1 MNRQA
6 TGTFLCGVLAALV
19 MSAVF
24 ASAAS
29 AGPAWKFNEKELTGT
44 ETIVGAAEKSGL
56 TLPGMTTTCT
66 NFLYEID
73 ILNKGG
79 TGEGSVTELPLFD
92 CYTNTKCTVTSIE
105 AQSLP
110 WQANLVKVSTSN
122 YITVKGIDVDILY
135 GNKLCVLNGFVAE
148 VKGSAGGLIDNGTQS
163 ATFSPSSF
171 TATGTSL
178 EAFGN
183 EVEWNGFFPSEAF
196 EWHREET
203 LSVS

>member
-1 MNRQA
+1 MNRKA
-6 TGTFLCGVLAALV
+6 TRTFLCGVLAALA

-29 AGPAWKFNEKELTGT
+29 AGPAWKFNGTELSGT

-56 TLPGMTTTCT
+56 TIPGMTTTCT

-73 ILNKGG
+73 IKNKSG
-79 TGEGSVTELPLFD
+79 TGEGSITELPLFE
-92 CYTNTKCTVTSIE
+92 CYTNTKCTVESIE

-110 WQANLVKVSTSN
+110 WPASLVKVSTSN
-122 YITVKGIDVDILY
+122 YIKVTGVDVDILY
-135 GNKLCVLNGFVAE
+135 GNPLCVINEFVVE
-148 VKGSAGGLIDNGTQS
+148 VEGSAGGLIDNGTES

-171 TATGTSL
+171 KATGTSL

-196 EWHREET
+196 EWHRQEA